1 MRIHVIAVGNVKWC
15 NDDDEFFFAF
25 ESFSIIIMMISIYL
39 MIIIKFTY
47 TYFFFI
53 FFLPVIF
60 FRSSQNKITSIPY
73 CIWIIFIWNEWM
85 NENSV
90 TVILGY
96 FVVVVSITIFINDFF
111 FLSLSLQC
119 LSLIES
125 LLFIDWKLSIN
136 IKRHQDEDD
145 DLCDVIIIFF

>member
-1 MRIHVIAVGNVKWC
+1 MDGWIDDDYSYVDDDDLMRIHVIAVGNVKWC

-111 FLSLSLQC
+111 SLFPV
-119 LSLIES
+119 S
-125 LLFIDWKLSIN
+125 LLFIDWK
-136 IKRHQDEDD
+136 KTQ
-145 DLCDVIIIFF
+145 